1 MPSIPSNFVNP
12 DSIPFRLPPHTSI
25 LDEPAIINP
34 LLPRACHLPQVGIA
48 IRRRHSQRMNTLLL
62 LFVIFGVLAIPAVST
77 SVKGLLPQKRV
88 YTTNALAGFKK
99 DKPSLWPPGF
109 GGRGA
114 DGRYILDVGANNGD
128 SYTLEGF
135 KKGHN
140 VFSFEPSPR
149 VTSLFRQVM
158 KKNHVDVALI
168 KLQEGH
174 QKGGFKAKKLTI
186 PFGNRM
192 VNPKVYLLP
201 LALSN
206 GTGEGR
212 FHESPCPNLAK
223 CGKLNHLARGY
234 NRHDVKVQ
242 KFRLDDITLPVN
254 ARKIWFMKIDVEG
267 HELEVLK
274 GARKTIRASRMPYIS
289 LEFSSNGRKGTK
301 WGVELLEEL
310 NGLGYV
316 CYHLRGFG
324 KCHDASFRSPSM
336 KCNYP
341 FPTSDVSA
349 APSFEEY
356 TEVFEVLPGRQ
367 KRRRPMSDLMCAHS
381 SVA

>member
-1 MPSIPSNFVNP
+1 MK
-12 DSIPFRLPPHTSI
+12 
-25 LDEPAIINP
+25 
-34 LLPRACHLPQVGIA
+34 
-48 IRRRHSQRMNTLLL
+48 TLLL
-62 LFVIFGVLAIPAVST
+62 FGLVLGALAT
-77 SVKGLLPQKRV
+77 SVASISVKSLLPQKRV
-88 YTTNALAGFKK
+88 YTTNALSGFKK
-99 DKPSLWPPGF
+99 DKPSLWPPGY

-114 DGRYILDVGANNGD
+114 AERFILDIGANNGD

-135 KKGHN
+135 RKGHN

-174 QKGGFKAKKLTI
+174 KKGRFKAKKLTI
-186 PFGNRM
+186 PFGNRL

-206 GTGEGR
+206 GTGEAR

-223 CGKLNHLARGY
+223 CGKLNHLARDY
-234 NRHDVKVQ
+234 DRHDVKVQ
-242 KFRLDDITLPVN
+242 RFRLDDITLPVP

-274 GARKTIRASRMPYIS
+274 GAKRTIRASQMPYIS
-289 LEFSSNGRKGTK
+289 LEFSSNGKKGVK

-310 NGLGYV
+310 HGLGYV

-324 KCHDASFRSPSM
+324 RCHDASFRSPSL

-341 FPTSDVSA
+341 FPTSDVRA
-349 APSFEEY
+349 APTFEEY
-356 TEVFEVLPGRQ
+356 TEVFEVLPGRE
-367 KRRRPMSDLMCAHS
+367 KRRRSMSDLMCAHS
-381 SVA
+381 SVV